1 MTQRYLLEIKP
12 SALKA
17 IDKLPLPIKA
27 QVKGAT
33 ESLKNNPRPAGHRK
47 LSGGSGLYRI
57 RSGDYR
63 IIYAIE
69 DQIITVTVVK
79 VAHRKEVY
87 RNL

>member
-1 MTQRYLLEIKP
+1 MSQGYRQIILP
-12 SALKA
+12 PASKA
-17 IDKLPLPIKA
+17 IRKLTPAIQGQIKA
-27 QVKGAT
+27 ALD
-33 ESLKNNPRPAGHRK
+33 SLKNNPRPAGHKK
-47 LSGGSGLYRI
+47 LSGGSDLYRV